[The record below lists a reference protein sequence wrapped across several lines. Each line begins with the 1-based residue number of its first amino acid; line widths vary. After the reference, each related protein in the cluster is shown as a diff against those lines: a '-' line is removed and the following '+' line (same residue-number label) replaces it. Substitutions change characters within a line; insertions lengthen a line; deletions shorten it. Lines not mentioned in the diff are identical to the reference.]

1 MVASPI
7 RPTGGRAGDP
17 DSPGPDRPVRL
28 RPYDQE
34 TVVRRAAEV
43 FLARGYDATSMGQ
56 LSLAL
61 GLSKSSLY
69 HHVRSKEELLARAVG
84 RALDALEAIPKELE
98 GATNDPGARLGLV
111 LRRTVAT
118 LLAETPF
125 VTLLVRLRGN
135 SPIELEAL
143 ERRRRF
149 DEWVAG
155 IVAEAAEAGAARAD
169 LDPRLVTRL
178 LFGMVNSITEWYRP
192 PEAPAG
198 PVGATDDALPP
209 SDRRRPVQATGRG
222 FEEVLAETVATLA
235 LDGLRPPPAHV
246 HHSGT
251 TPRRQSQPTAGQP
264 GRRAGAARTA

>member
-1 MVASPI
+1 V
-7 RPTGGRAGDP
+7 TT
-17 DSPGPDRPVRL
+17 RL

-56 LSLAL
+56 LSEAL

-84 RALDALEAIPKELE
+84 RALDALEAIPKEVE
-98 GATNDPGARLGLV
+98 AATDDPGIRLELV

-118 LLAETPF
+118 LLAETPS

-135 SPIELEAL
+135 SPIEREAL

-149 DEWVAG
+149 DDRVAG
-155 IVAEAAEAGAARAD
+155 IVAEAAAGGAVRAD

-192 PEAPAG
+192 PD
-198 PVGATDDALPP
+198 ATAERGRARGETLPP
-209 SDRRRPVQATGRG
+209 GDHRSSVRRSGRD
-222 FEEVLAETVATLA
+222 FERLLADTVATLA
-235 LDGLRPPPAHV
+235 LEGLRPPPPGTRR
-246 HHSGT
+246 SGT
-251 TPRRQSQPTAGQP
+251 TSPDRDQVGSPEGGHLAGVEP
-264 GRRAGAARTA
+264 MH